1 MRTLLQF
8 IIRYHLF
15 FLFLLMEVFS
25 FTLIFKYNRYQRA
38 GILNFSS
45 SVQGFAYSKVFKF
58 REYLNLYKI
67 NQELVNENNL
77 LHNQL
82 DNYKQIVR
90 NSPVMDETSFPGR
103 KFTYIPAMI
112 INNSVNK
119 QYNFLT
125 LDRGRNHGIKPE
137 MAVISSEGIVG
148 VVYAVSGNFS
158 TVISL
163 LNRDF
168 RLSAKIRKNNYF
180 GSLTWEGISPHT
192 ALLSEIPYH
201 VNVQKGD
208 TIVTSGYSAIFPE
221 GLLVGT
227 VSAFEVEESNFFRI
241 DVELSEDFN
250 QLTHVYIINNLL
262 NEEQLNL
269 EEQFSDD

>member
-8 IIRYHLF
+8 IIRHHLV
-15 FLFLLMEVFS
+15 FLFLLMEIFS
-25 FTLIFKYNRYQRA
+25 FTLIFRYNRYQRA
-38 GILNFSS
+38 GVLNFSS
-45 SVQGFAYSKVFKF
+45 SVQGYTYSKVFKF
-58 REYLNLYKI
+58 KEYLNLYKI

-77 LHNQL
+77 LRNQL
-82 DNYKQIVR
+82 DHYKQITR
-90 NSPVMDETSFPGR
+90 NSPVMDETHFPGR
-103 KFTYIPAMI
+103 KFTYIPARI

-125 LDRGRNHGIKPE
+125 LDRGKNHGVKPE

-168 RLSAKIRKNNYF
+168 RLSAKIKKNNYF

-201 VNVQKGD
+201 VNVQRGD
-208 TIVTSGYSAIFPE
+208 TIVTSGYSTIFPE

-227 VSAFEVEESNFFRI
+227 VSAFEVKESNFFRI

-262 NEEQLNL
+262 IEEQSTL

>member
-8 IIRYHLF
+8 IIRYHLV
-15 FLFLLMEVFS
+15 FLFLLMEIFS
-25 FTLIFKYNRYQRA
+25 FTLIFRYNRYQRA
-38 GILNFSS
+38 GVLNFSS
-45 SVQGFAYSKVFKF
+45 SVQGYAYSKVFKYK
-58 REYLNLYKI
+58 EYLNLYKI

-77 LHNQL
+77 LRNQL
-82 DNYKQIVR
+82 DHYKQITR
-90 NSPVMDETSFPGR
+90 NSPVMDETHFPGR
-103 KFTYIPAMI
+103 KFTYIPARI

-125 LDRGRNHGIKPE
+125 LDRGKNHGVKPE

-168 RLSAKIRKNNYF
+168 RLSAKIKKNNYF

-201 VNVQKGD
+201 VNVQRGD
-208 TIVTSGYSAIFPE
+208 TIVTSGYSTIFPE

-227 VSAFEVEESNFFRI
+227 VSAFEIEESNFFRI

-262 NEEQLNL
+262 IEEQSTL

>member
-1 MRTLLQF
+1 
-8 IIRYHLF
+8 
-15 FLFLLMEVFS
+15 MEIFS
-25 FTLIFKYNRYQRA
+25 FTLIFRYNRYQRA
-38 GILNFSS
+38 GVLNFSS

-58 REYLNLYKI
+58 KGYLNLYKI

-82 DNYKQIVR
+82 DHYKQITR
-90 NSPVMDETSFPGR
+90 NSPVMDENHFPGR
-103 KFTYIPAMI
+103 KFTYIPARI

-125 LDRGRNHGIKPE
+125 LDRGKNHGVKPE

-168 RLSAKIRKNNYF
+168 RLSAKIKKNNYF

-201 VNVQKGD
+201 VNVQRGD
-208 TIVTSGYSAIFPE
+208 TIVTSGYSTIFPE

-262 NEEQLNL
+262 IEEQSTL

>member
-8 IIRYHLF
+8 IIRHHLV
-15 FLFLLMEVFS
+15 FLFLLMEIFS
-25 FTLIFKYNRYQRA
+25 FTLIFRYNRYQRA
-38 GILNFSS
+38 GVLNFSS
-45 SVQGFAYSKVFKF
+45 SVQGYAYSKVFKYK
-58 REYLNLYKI
+58 EYLNLYKI

-82 DNYKQIVR
+82 DHYKQITR
-90 NSPVMDETSFPGR
+90 NSPVMDETHFPGR
-103 KFTYIPAMI
+103 KFTYIPARI

-125 LDRGRNHGIKPE
+125 LDRGKNHGVKPE

-168 RLSAKIRKNNYF
+168 RLSAKIKKNNYF

-201 VNVQKGD
+201 VNVQRGD
-208 TIVTSGYSAIFPE
+208 TIVTSGYSTIFPE

-250 QLTHVYIINNLL
+250 QLTHVYMINNLFI
-262 NEEQLNL
+262 EEQSTL

>member
-15 FLFLLMEVFS
+15 FLFLLMEIFS
-25 FTLIFKYNRYQRA
+25 FTLIFRYNRYQRA

-58 REYLNLYKI
+58 KEYLNLYKI

-82 DNYKQIVR
+82 DHYKQILR
-90 NSPVMDETSFPGR
+90 NSPVMDETRFPGR
-103 KFTYIPAMI
+103 IFTYIPARI

-125 LDRGRNHGIKPE
+125 LDRGKNHGVKPE

-168 RLSAKIRKNNYF
+168 RLSAKIKKNNYF
-180 GSLTWEGISPHT
+180 GSLTWEGISPYT

-208 TIVTSGYSAIFPE
+208 TIVTSGYSTIFPE

-227 VSAFEVEESNFFRI
+227 VSAFKVEESNFFRI

-262 NEEQLNL
+262 IEEQSNL